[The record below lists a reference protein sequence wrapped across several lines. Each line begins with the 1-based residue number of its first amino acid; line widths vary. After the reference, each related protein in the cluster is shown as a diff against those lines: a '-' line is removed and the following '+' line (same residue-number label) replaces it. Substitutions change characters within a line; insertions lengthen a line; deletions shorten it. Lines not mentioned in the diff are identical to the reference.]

1 MFSDFVFPV
10 HRVYWPKNGPVPGR
24 PVHGCESQKEDAVDR
39 KTDRTEEFIRLFAA
53 NQRRIYGFV
62 AAMVPNADDAD
73 DVFQN
78 ISAGLWQKFDRF
90 EPGTNFAA
98 WGLQFARYA
107 VLKHFETQRRRKR
120 LVFADEVLELVADEA
135 TAANKEL
142 DPRHEALRSCIERL
156 PARSRELVRVRY
168 EAGVGTCKEV
178 ARRLDR
184 SVEAVYKALSRIHQR
199 LLECV
204 ERVLAGEEG
213 S

>member
-1 MFSDFVFPV
+1 MGRNYVQLARAWGISNREGSTDF
-10 HRVYWPKNGPVPGR
+10 RRGR
-24 PVHGCESQKEDAVDR
+24 ESEKENAVDR

-78 ISAGLWQKFDRF
+78 VSAGLWQKFDRF

-107 VLKHFETQRRRKR
+107 VLKYFETQRRRKR

-142 DPRHEALRSCIERL
+142 DRRHEALRSCIERL
-156 PARSRELVRVRY
+156 PDRSRELVRVRY

-178 ARRLDR
+178 ACRVDR